1 MYVYFF
7 SYANLLSV
15 INSAAN
21 FLVYM
26 LRGRKFR
33 KAFISTYNCHKCT
46 SEAIEVWI
54 NSEFKSTDLILL
66 WSIEQYLGVLFGEQ
80 TLMQYFQHYLWHS
93 NQFFWNNK
101 WWDFSPLLI
110 KIRHQNYQIIH
121 LKIYQIHYKNAHFI
135 LIFDIYSRKNF
146 AFQSNV
152 EWVHGSDQDE
162 HLVIFKSGHLSH
174 DFKDFGHD
182 FLDLFFGVKDPQSS

>member
-1 MYVYFF
+1 MYDYFF

-54 NSEFKSTDLILL
+54 NSEFKSTDLI
-66 WSIEQYLGVLFGEQ
+66 
-80 TLMQYFQHYLWHS
+80 
-93 NQFFWNNK
+93 
-101 WWDFSPLLI
+101 
-110 KIRHQNYQIIH
+110 H

-162 HLVIFKSGHLSH
+162 HLVIFESGHLSH